1 MTSRSLDE
9 LDAVSARRALMVR
22 DDHPGVLGRRRF
34 LQLMGMGVGAGVA
47 LGALDG
53 LLPDGVLDGLAPG
66 GEAWAAPLGATD
78 GIVVL
83 VGFHGGSDG
92 LNTVVPFNDADYLA
106 QHGTL
111 ALAAAQLL
119 PLGASVGLHP
129 SLSYLKSLYD
139 RGDVAVVQ
147 GVGYPNPDLSHFS
160 SMATWMQGHAAGGA
174 PSSGWLGRWLDGLP
188 TRELLRAA
196 AVGGGLPLNLVGE
209 QARGIAVPPWG
220 MGFGGELSDEALR
233 GYAAVRRFSASSAGR
248 GTWHDTAAAAMRD
261 VIDVGQRVAPV
272 FRRDLPDSDLVRKM
286 TVAARLVNSDLG
298 LRVIDT
304 GFDGFDTH
312 AGQPAR
318 LAELLAEFDAGLK
331 AFFTTLD
338 DRFRSRVTV
347 MTYSEFGRTSWAN
360 DSSGTDHG
368 TSNNHFVIGAGVRGG
383 LYGAQP
389 SLTGLQR
396 WDRVGF
402 NVDFRAMYGTV
413 IDGWL
418 GGGSSTVLGATYPN
432 LGFFEAAPG
441 SGVAT
446 GSVPTTVLGDWVG
459 LNPAR
464 LYDSRSAGRMLPL
477 GAGTTGEVQVL
488 GAGGVPASGV
498 TAVALNVT
506 AVGATGAS
514 AFNVWPAGGIVSD
527 VANVSVP
534 TGFAMGSLVIAK
546 PGVGGRVSITNDLGS
561 AHCVV
566 DVVGYFRSVAA
577 NRLQGLTPFR
587 ALDTRNG
594 TGGRT
599 GALAAGGTFEL
610 AVRGVGGV
618 PSNADSV
625 VVNVT
630 AVQPSAG
637 GYLTVWPAGQ
647 TRPLASQPELSR
659 RGDGAEPGD
668 LQDRHER
675 QGGHL
680 QREWQYARGGGCRG
694 LPVVDCTR
702 QALRR
707 DAAPTARHPA
717 RRRRPTRSGGRR
729 VAAGAGGGRGA
740 RNRGVGG
747 GPDHRCQVTDRE
759 HVRDC
764 MAGWGGKAHHC
775 EPEPADGCR
784 RVESGHRAGGRR
796 RHRESVQPERNA
808 RSGGRRGR
816 LVQRLTTAVAWG
828 R

>member
-1 MTSRSLDE
+1 MGSRSFHE
-9 LDAVSARRALMVR
+9 LDAVQARRALTVR
-22 DDHPGVLGRRRF
+22 DDHPALLGRRRF
-34 LQLMGMGVGAGVA
+34 LQLMGMGVGAGAA

-53 LLPDGVLDGLAPG
+53 LLPGGVLGDLAPG
-66 GEAWAAPLGATD
+66 GEAWAAPVGAAD

-83 VGFHGGSDG
+83 VGFHGGLDG

-106 QHGTL
+106 QHGSL

-119 PLGASVGLHP
+119 PLGANVGLHP
-129 SLSYLKSLYD
+129 SLSYLKAMFD

-147 GVGYPNPDLSHFS
+147 GVGYPDPDLSHFS

-174 PSSGWLGRWLDGLP
+174 PTSGWLGRWLDGMS
-188 TRELLRAA
+188 TQELLRGA

-220 MGFGGELSDEALR
+220 MGFGGELSAEAQR
-233 GYAAVRRFSASSAGR
+233 GYGAIRRFSATSAGR
-248 GTWHDTAAAAMRD
+248 GAWHDTAAAAMRE
-261 VIDVGQRVAPV
+261 VIDVGQQVAPV
-272 FRRDLPDSDLVRKM
+272 FRRDLPESDLVRKM

-312 AGQPAR
+312 AGQPAK
-318 LAELLAEFDAGLK
+318 LAELLADFDAALK

-368 TSNNHFVIGAGVRGG
+368 TANNHFVIGAGVRGG

-389 SLTGLQR
+389 SLAGLQR

-402 NVDFRAMYGTV
+402 NVDFRSMYATV
-413 IDGWL
+413 LDGWL
-418 GGGSSTVLGATYPN
+418 GGGSSTVLGGTYPN

-441 SGVAT
+441 AGVAT
-446 GSVPTTVLGDWVG
+446 GSVPPAVLGDWVG
-459 LNPAR
+459 MNPVR
-464 LYDSRSAGRMLPL
+464 LYDSRSSGRMLPL

-514 AFNVWPAGGIVSD
+514 AFNVWPTGGTASD

-534 TGFAMGSLVIAK
+534 TGFAMGSMVIAR
-546 PGVGGRVSITNDLGS
+546 PGAGGRVSITNDVGA

-566 DVVGYFRSVAA
+566 DVVGYFRSSAG
-577 NRLQGLTPFR
+577 NRLQSLTPFR
-587 ALDTRNG
+587 AMDSRNG

-599 GALAAGGTFEL
+599 GALGPSGTYEL

-618 PSNADSV
+618 PVNADSV
-625 VVNVT
+625 VMNVT
-630 AVQPSAG
+630 AVQPTAG

-647 TRPLASQPELSR
+647 TRPLASSLNFPA
-659 RGDGAEPGD
+659 GATVPNLVISKIGTNGKVGIFNANGNT
-668 LQDRHER
+668 HV
-675 QGGHL
+675 
-680 QREWQYARGGGCRG
+680 
-694 LPVVDCTR
+694 VVDVVGYLSTTAPGRHYVLTPHRLLDTR
-702 QALRR
+702 P
-707 DAAPTARHPA
+707 DDVDPVGP
-717 RRRRPTRSGGRR
+717 
-729 VAAGAGGGRGA
+729 AGAVSLQVL
-740 RNRGVGG
+740 GVGG
-747 GPDHRCQVTDRE
+747 VPATGVSAVALTIAARSPTANTFVTAWPGGVARPTTASLNPRAGVDVSNLAI
-759 HVRDC
+759 VRV
-764 MAGWGGKAHHC
+764 G
-775 EPEPADGCR
+775 ADGT
-784 RVESGHRAGGRR
+784 VNLYNQNGTLDLVVDLVGWFSG
-796 RHRESVQPERNA
+796 
-808 RSGGRRGR
+808 
-816 LVQRLTTAVAWG
+816 
-828 R
+828 

>member
-1 MTSRSLDE
+1 MSSRSLDE

-383 LYGAQP
+383 MYGAQP

-647 TRPLASQPELSR
+647 TRPLASSLNFPA
-659 RGDGAEPGD
+659 GATVPNLVICKIGTNGKVGIFNANGST
-668 LQDRHER
+668 HV
-675 QGGHL
+675 
-680 QREWQYARGGGCRG
+680 
-694 LPVVDCTR
+694 VVDVVGYLSSTAPGRHYVVTPHRLLDTR
-702 QALRR
+702 PDDVDPLGP
-707 DAAPTARHPA
+707 AAAV
-717 RRRRPTRSGGRR
+717 SLQ
-729 VAAGAGGGRGA
+729 VL
-740 RNRGVGG
+740 GVGG
-747 GPDHRCQVTDRE
+747 VPATGVSAVALTIAARSPTANTFVTAWPGGVARPTTASLNPRMGVDVSNLAI
-759 HVRDC
+759 VRV
-764 MAGWGGKAHHC
+764 G
-775 EPEPADGCR
+775 ADGT
-784 RVESGHRAGGRR
+784 VNLYNQNGTLDLVVDVVGWFSG
-796 RHRESVQPERNA
+796 
-808 RSGGRRGR
+808 
-816 LVQRLTTAVAWG
+816 
-828 R
+828 